1 MIAMFFRRFR
11 ADCNGNT
18 AMIFGLATIPIF
30 GIAGAAVDFTTANS
44 ARTAMQAAADDSALA
59 VAKEAYKLS
68 LNQISQKGSDYFNAN
83 FRRSSTKIGQ
93 VTTTYDPSK
102 STVTVTANG
111 TVKAAFMQLIHVSQ
125 MPIGARAIAIAA
137 NDGMGCVLSLS
148 GTASGATTISGTADV
163 HLKGCDLY
171 DNSGDTSA
179 LTTSGSGHLSARFV
193 GVVGGVS
200 GKAGIT
206 TNEGLATGISPI
218 PDPYADASFPSFSG
232 CDYHNYNVKNDTT
245 LSAPKVFCNGLS
257 VNAGATL
264 TLNPGI
270 YYIDRG
276 SFTVNGGATVKG
288 TGVTIVFTS
297 STGSNYATASIN
309 GGANVSLTA
318 PTSGPTA
325 GIVFFGDR
333 KAPAGTVFKFEGGAT
348 QVFTGALYLP
358 KGDVSF
364 AGGADTTTGCTKLI
378 GNTVKFTGNTNFA
391 LDCSGLGTKA
401 IGATVARLL
410 Q

>member
-1 MIAMFFRRFR
+1 MLFRRL
-11 ADCNGNT
+11 AVDCNGNV
-18 AMIFGLATIPIF
+18 AVMFGLATIPIF
-30 GIAGAAVDFTTANS
+30 AAVGAAVDYSAANS
-44 ARTAMQAAADDSALA
+44 SRTEMQAAADESALA
-59 VAKEAYKLS
+59 VAKEAYRLS
-68 LNQISQKGSDYFNAN
+68 ASQISQKGSDYFYAT
-83 FRRSSTKIGQ
+83 FHRSNTTLGQ
-93 VTTTYDPSK
+93 VTSTYDPSK

-111 TVKAAFMQLIHVSQ
+111 SVKTAFMQLLHISQ
-125 MPIGARAIAIAA
+125 MAIGARAVAIAA
-137 NDGMGCVLSLS
+137 NDGIGCVLSLS
-148 GTASGATTISGTADV
+148 GMASSATSISGTADV
-163 HLKGCDLY
+163 QLKGCDLY
-171 DNSGDTSA
+171 DNSKDTSA
-179 LTTSGSGHLSARFV
+179 LTAGGSGHLSARFV

-200 GKAGIT
+200 GKAAIT

-218 PDPYADASFPSFSG
+218 PDPYADTSFPSFSG
-232 CDYHNYNVKNDTT
+232 CDYHNYTVKNDTT

-257 VNAGATL
+257 INAGATL

-309 GGANVSLTA
+309 GGANVNLTA
-318 PTSGPTA
+318 PSSGPTA

-348 QVFTGALYLP
+348 QVFMGALYLP

-364 AGGADTTTGCTKLI
+364 AGGSDTTTGCTKLI
-378 GNTVKFTGNTNFA
+378 GDTIKFTGDTNFA

-401 IGATVARLL
+401 IGATAARLL
-410 Q
+410 R

>member
-1 MIAMFFRRFR
+1 MLFRRFGV
-11 ADCNGNT
+11 DCKGNV
-18 AMIFGLATIPIF
+18 ALIVGLASIPLV
-30 GIAGAAVDFTTANS
+30 GIAGAAVDYSAANS
-44 ARTAMQAAADDSALA
+44 AKTEMQTAADSSALA

-68 LNQISQKGSDYFNAN
+68 PNQMSEKGSAYFNAN
-83 FRRSSTKIGQ
+83 FRRSNTQVEQ
-93 VTTTYDPSK
+93 VTTTYDPSR
-102 STVTVTANG
+102 STVTVMANG
-111 TVKAAFMQLIHVSQ
+111 TVKAAFMQLLHVGQ
-125 MPIGARAIAIAA
+125 MPIGARAVALAA

-148 GTASGATTISGTADV
+148 ATASAATSISGTADV
-163 HLKGCDLY
+163 NLKGCDLY
-171 DNSGDTSA
+171 DNSKDTSA
-179 LTTSGSGHLSARFV
+179 LTASGSGHLSARFV

-200 GKAGIT
+200 GNAAIT
-206 TNEGLATGISPI
+206 TKEGIATGIAPI
-218 PDPYADASFPSFSG
+218 PDPYADVSFPPFSG
-232 CDYHNYNVKNDTT
+232 CDYHNYTVKNDTT

-257 VNAGATL
+257 VNAGAIL
-264 TLNPGI
+264 TLNPGV

-309 GGANVSLTA
+309 GGANVNLTA

-325 GIVFFGDR
+325 GLVFFADR
-333 KAPAGTVFKFEGGAT
+333 KAPAGTVYKFEGGAT
-348 QVFTGALYLP
+348 QVFTGALYFP

-378 GNTVKFTGNTNFA
+378 GNTIKFTGNTNFA
-391 LDCSGLGTKA
+391 LDCTGFGTKA
-401 IGATVARLL
+401 IGTVVARLL